1 MANVVRKG
9 ASLRRLYSTFA
20 GGWPGTGLL
29 LMRVVVGSALVVR
42 ASSKLWSD
50 PPMNVAVPAILLIGA
65 GILLIV
71 GLWTPIAGMLVALTE
86 IWKMVT
92 VHGDRGAWLLL
103 GTVGAALAM
112 LGPGLWSVDA
122 RLYGWKRL
130 ESTPRKKSSDLR

>member
-1 MANVVRKG
+1 
-9 ASLRRLYSTFA
+9 
-20 GGWPGTGLL
+20 
-29 LMRVVVGSALVVR
+29 VVVGSALVVR

-71 GLWTPIAGMLVALTE
+71 GLRTPVAGTLVALTE
-86 IWKMVT
+86 ILKMVM
-92 VHGDRGAWLLL
+92 VPGDRGAWLLL

-130 ESTPRKKSSDLR
+130 EATPPQKSSDLA